1 MRITLKLEPLTKA
14 AFSPFGE
21 VIEASPGAFHHIN
34 EGMVERYHDLAVVD
48 ALALG
53 GKAGISI
60 MRAKPYVL
68 PLEVVFLE
76 RHPLSS
82 QAFIPMKPTSF
93 IVVVAPRG
101 VSVDAAEV
109 RAFIAKPG
117 QGINYAP
124 GVWHH
129 VLLPTEA
136 CDFVVV
142 DRIGAGP
149 NCDKFVLPEEVRP
162 VIPAFRQEMEHAIL
176 GCGTAEK

>member
-14 AFSPFGE
+14 AFTPFGE
-21 VIEASPGAFHHIN
+21 VIEACAGAFHHIN

-101 VSVDAAEV
+101 ASVEAGEI

-142 DRIGAGP
+142 DRIGSGP
-149 NCDKFVLPEEVRP
+149 NCDKFVLSEDVRP
-162 VIPAFRQEMEHAIL
+162 VIPAFGQGMDHAIFD
-176 GCGTAEK
+176 CSAAEK

>member
-1 MRITLKLEPLTKA
+1 MRITLELEPLTKTGFA
-14 AFSPFGE
+14 PFGE

-53 GKAGISI
+53 GRAGISI
-60 MRAKPYVL
+60 MRAKPYAL

-93 IVVVAPRG
+93 IVVVAPRAA
-101 VSVDAAEV
+101 SVDAADI
-109 RAFIAKPG
+109 RAFVARPG
-117 QGINYAP
+117 QGINYAA

-142 DRIGAGP
+142 DRIGTGP
-149 NCDKFVLPEEVRP
+149 NCDKFVLPEEGRP
-162 VIPAFRQEMEHAIL
+162 VIPAFGQGKEHAVL
-176 GCGTAEK
+176 DYGTAEK